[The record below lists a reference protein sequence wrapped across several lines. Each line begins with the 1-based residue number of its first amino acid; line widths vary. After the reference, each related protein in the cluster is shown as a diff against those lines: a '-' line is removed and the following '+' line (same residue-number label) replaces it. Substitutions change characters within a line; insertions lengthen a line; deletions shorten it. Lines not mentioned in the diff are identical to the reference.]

1 MQISPLICPHTP
13 KALPPLLNPLVL
25 PQHENPLMERYKFR
39 SGLLLPTTISDDP
52 GGTGVQKEL
61 EARVGFEPTSDGF
74 ADHSLRPL
82 GYRAF
87 LIGVR

>member
-52 GGTGVQKEL
+52 GGDGSAE
-61 EARVGFEPTSDGF
+61 RVGGAGRIRTDE
-74 ADHSLRPL
+74 
-82 GYRAF
+82 
-87 LIGVR
+87 